1 MTGEQGG
8 CHCGAIKIRLS
19 FNPVEATEC
28 NCSICRRTGALWTY
42 GSPDEI
48 EVSGT
53 GVGYVQGDATLT
65 NWHCGT
71 CGIITHWT
79 PVNPEYGRMGVNL
92 RIFATELWENLPQK
106 LVDRAN
112 W

>member
-1 MTGEQGG
+1 MAYEGS
-8 CHCGAIKIRLS
+8 CHCGAIKVRLLLK
-19 FNPVEATEC
+19 PDEVTAC

-42 GSPDEI
+42 GSPDDI
-48 EVSGT
+48 EVAGI

-65 NWHCGT
+65 TWHCGT

-79 PVNPEYGRMGVNL
+79 PMDPTYGRIGVNL
-92 RIFATELWENLPQK
+92 RIFAPEIWEDLPRK
-106 LVDRAN
+106 LVDGAS